1 MLAALAGKTC
11 LVLGAGGFIGTN
23 LCRALAAAGASVRG
37 FGRPPLY
44 PAALPPLSWIS
55 ADFGNHGALSDAL
68 DGVEVVFHLLG
79 GSIPAAAERDAV
91 TDLRTNA
98 AQSLELLEHCRMAG
112 VKRIVFISSGGT
124 VYGVPRH
131 VPIAEDHP
139 TDPISVYGIHKLLVE
154 KHLGLMAHRHGIR
167 AVVLRASNPY
177 GPYQAPGRG
186 QGLIATLISRRLAGQ
201 PVEVWGDGSVTR
213 DFLHVADLVDA
224 MLLAALYD
232 GPHSVMN
239 VSSGK
244 GRTVLDVVSS
254 IDAVLGLQ
262 GAEILHK
269 AGRVVDVPANVLDTA
284 LIRRELGW
292 TVRRDW
298 MQGLAETAEWLRSV
312 EPPAITH
319 AGHGVRVAP

>member
-1 MLAALAGKTC
+1 M
-11 LVLGAGGFIGTN
+11 LGAGGFIGTN
-23 LCRALAAAGASVRG
+23 LCRALAAAGASVRA
-37 FGRPPLY
+37 FGRPPLF

-55 ADFGNHGALSDAL
+55 ADLENHGALADAL

-79 GSIPAAAERDAV
+79 GSIPAAAECDAAA
-91 TDLRTNA
+91 DLRTNA
-98 AQSLELLEHCRMAG
+98 AQSLELLEYCRMAR

-167 AVVLRASNPY
+167 TMVLRAANPY
-177 GPYQAPGRG
+177 GPFQTPGRG
-186 QGLIATLISRRLAGQ
+186 QGVIATLISQRLAGQ

-213 DFLHVADLVDA
+213 DFLHVADLTDA

-239 VSSGK
+239 VGSGK
-244 GRTVLDVVSS
+244 GRTVLDVVAS
-254 IDAVLGLQ
+254 IDAMLGLQ
-262 GAEILHK
+262 GAEIRYK
-269 AGRVVDVPANVLDTA
+269 AGRAVDVPANVLDTT

-292 TVRRDW
+292 TARRDW
-298 MQGLAETAEWLRSV
+298 MQGLAETAEWLRKA
-312 EPPAITH
+312 ELPPITR
-319 AGHGVRVAP
+319 AGQGMRGAP